1 MRIIISTKLESKPEV
16 IWEAVQSPQIL
27 EYIAAPL
34 IVIEPLRPSKFPDKW
49 STGNFLV
56 RLKFLGIIPLGFQ
69 WMQISIPKRKS
80 FNTTLLYKI
89 RDNGFGKLAKRWD
102 HLITIKL
109 LGDGKTQYT
118 DQVDIEAGRWTLFL
132 WLVSHLFLY
141 HRQHRWQT
149 LVKHHFEYVK
159 IEVV

>member
-1 MRIIISTKLESKPEV
+1 MEYWQFFSAFEISR
-16 IWEAVQSPQIL
+16 
-27 EYIAAPL
+27 Y
-34 IVIEPLRPSKFPDKW
+34 
-49 STGNFLV
+49 N
-56 RLKFLGIIPLGFQ
+56 
-69 WMQISIPKRKS
+69 S
-80 FNTTLLYKI
+80 FRFSVDANTLLYKI